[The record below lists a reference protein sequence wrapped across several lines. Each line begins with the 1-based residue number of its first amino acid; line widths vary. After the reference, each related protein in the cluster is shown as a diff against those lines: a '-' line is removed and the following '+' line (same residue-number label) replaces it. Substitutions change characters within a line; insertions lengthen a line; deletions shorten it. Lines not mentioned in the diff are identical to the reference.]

1 MGQAVQIFGS
11 VLILVSF
18 GLAQLQRLNTRSRP
32 YLTLNLA
39 GSAILA
45 ADAAAG
51 AQWGFLLL
59 EGAWALV
66 SLLGLALTACGG
78 AGWSGG
84 CDRAE
89 AAVPSLDRTTPR
101 PPPRPGLSWLRQP

>member
-1 MGQAVQIFGS
+1 M
-11 VLILVSF
+11 
-18 GLAQLQRLNTRSRP
+18 
-32 YLTLNLA
+32 LNLA

-66 SLLGLALTACGG
+66 SLLGLAV
-78 AGWSGG
+78 
-84 CDRAE
+84 
-89 AAVPSLDRTTPR
+89 AARGRWRGLGRRLRPR
-101 PPPRPGLSWLRQP
+101 

>member
-1 MGQAVQIFGS
+1 MGQLVQIFGS

-18 GLAQLQRLNTRSRP
+18 GLAQLQRLSTRSRP
-32 YLTLNLA
+32 YLVLNLA

-66 SLLGLALTACGG
+66 SLLGLA
-78 AGWSGG
+78 
-84 CDRAE
+84 
-89 AAVPSLDRTTPR
+89 AAARGRWRGLGRRLRPR
-101 PPPRPGLSWLRQP
+101 

>member
-1 MGQAVQIFGS
+1 MEVPSMGQLVQIFGS
-11 VLILVSF
+11 VLI
-18 GLAQLQRLNTRSRP
+18 
-32 YLTLNLA
+32 LA

-66 SLLGLALTACGG
+66 SLLGLA
-78 AGWSGG
+78 
-84 CDRAE
+84 
-89 AAVPSLDRTTPR
+89 AAARGRWRGPGRRLRPR
-101 PPPRPGLSWLRQP
+101 

>member
-1 MGQAVQIFGS
+1 MGQMVQIAGS

-18 GLAQLQRLNTRSRP
+18 GLVQLHKMSTRSRA
-32 YLTLNLA
+32 YLVLNLA

-45 ADAAAG
+45 ANAVAG

-66 SLLGLALTACGG
+66 SLLGLAAAAGG
-78 AGWSGG
+78 K
-84 CDRAE
+84 
-89 AAVPSLDRTTPR
+89 PR
-101 PPPRPGLSWLRQP
+101 RQGRRLRFR

>member
-18 GLAQLQRLNTRSRP
+18 GLAQLQKLNPRSRP
-32 YLTLNLA
+32 YLMLNLA

-45 ADAAAG
+45 VDAAAG

-66 SLLGLALTACGG
+66 SLLGLA
-78 AGWSGG
+78 
-84 CDRAE
+84 
-89 AAVPSLDRTTPR
+89 VPARGRWRGPGRRLRPR
-101 PPPRPGLSWLRQP
+101 